1 MVWQPIRKKAVSRM
15 QRKGKTIQKR
25 VEEKTVEVSRYYMTR
40 EEAIEAMT
48 HMINMIYDNNPREFE
63 IKIEAGIDRVP
74 IADVR
79 FEGIIVAEM
88 LGKKGI

>member
-25 VEEKTVEVSRYYMTR
+25 VEEKTVEASRYYMTR

-63 IKIEAGIDRVP
+63 INISAGVDKIPMIEVE
-74 IADVR
+74 
-79 FEGIIVAEM
+79 FEGAILNMIPGAKE
-88 LGKKGI
+88 